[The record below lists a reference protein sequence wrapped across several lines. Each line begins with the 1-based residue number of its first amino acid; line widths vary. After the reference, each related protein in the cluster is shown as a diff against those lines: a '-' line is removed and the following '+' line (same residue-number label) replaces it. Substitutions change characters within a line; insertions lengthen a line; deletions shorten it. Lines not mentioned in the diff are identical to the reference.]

1 MGSNHLYKIVLADDH
16 RLVRQGIKRIIEED
30 GKMKVI
36 GEAGDGIELLEI
48 LEKVHPDLVICDI
61 AMPRLR
67 GLEAAQRVKN
77 LYPDIKV
84 LILTLHNRREYVDRA
99 RLVGAEGYLLK
110 DEMDRELLAAIAAV
124 RRGGT
129 YLSPLLEDNGFTTL
143 FPGSSTTDPAT

>member
-1 MGSNHLYKIVLADDH
+1 MNSNHLYKIVLADDH

-36 GEAGDGIELLEI
+36 GEAGDGVELLEI

-84 LILTLHNRREYVDRA
+84 LILSMHRSKEYLRQAMAAGVD
-99 RLVGAEGYLLK
+99 GYVLK
-110 DEMDRELLAAIAAV
+110 DDADTALQTAIQEIQA
-124 RRGGT
+124 GES
-129 YLSPLLEDNGFTTL
+129 YFSPLISE
-143 FPGSSTTDPAT
+143 